1 MFQINPSTTKCG
13 SLEDTGTAAIIA
25 RTMNTTIELLA
36 KCQASGLYLVN
47 GRNLTYS
54 QLIDLHHHLGLSLEN
69 IDFSN
74 AVSYSTLSI
83 RALHAAARIRNAA
96 ENIISDSNRKVL
108 QQSSSSF

>member
-1 MFQINPSTTKCG
+1 
-13 SLEDTGTAAIIA
+13 
-25 RTMNTTIELLA
+25 
-36 KCQASGLYLVN
+36 
-47 GRNLTYS
+47 
-54 QLIDLHHHLGLSLEN
+54 LGLSLWN

-96 ENIISDSNRKVL
+96 ENIISGSNRKVL

>member
-1 MFQINPSTTKCG
+1 MFQMSPNTTKCG
-13 SLEDTGTAAIIA
+13 SLADTGVAATTA
-25 RTMNTTIELLA
+25 RTMNITMELLA

-54 QLIDLHHHLGLSLEN
+54 QLIDLHHHLGLSLWN

-83 RALHAAARIRNAA
+83 RALHAAARIRKAA